1 MLHEIMILIYV
12 EDYNNFSQNYY
23 DSVINRIQLHQ
34 LSCTCGCS
42 GCLAIHAY
50 YKRGVAIPDGIF
62 TLRICRVQCREC
74 GCTHALLLSSLVPYD
89 RISLSDQHK
98 IILAYDKGSSPA
110 AVCEENPC
118 IDENNIKA
126 VIRRYLLFW
135 LQRLLA
141 EAIRL
146 NDIRSLVREC
156 TAHYSL
162 QFMQIHRT
170 PCRLFFNTT

>member
-1 MLHEIMILIYV
+1 MILIYV
-12 EDYNNFSQNYY
+12 EDYNSFSLNQNYY
-23 DSVINRIQLHQ
+23 DSVINNIQLQQ

-50 YKRGVAIPDGIF
+50 YMRGVILPDGVCRI
-62 TLRICRVQCREC
+62 RICRVRCQEC
-74 GCTHALLLSSLVPYD
+74 GCTHALLLSSIVPYD

-98 IILAYDKGSSPA
+98 IILAYEKGTSPA

-118 IDENNIKA
+118 LDENNIKA

-135 LQRLLA
+135 LQRLLT

-162 QFMQIHRT
+162 QFMQIRRT
-170 PCRLFFNTT
+170 VCRFFVNTT